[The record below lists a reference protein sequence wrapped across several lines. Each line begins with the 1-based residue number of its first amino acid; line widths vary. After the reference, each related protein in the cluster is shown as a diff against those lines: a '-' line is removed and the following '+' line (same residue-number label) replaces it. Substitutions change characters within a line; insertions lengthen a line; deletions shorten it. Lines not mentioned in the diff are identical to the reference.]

1 VRSPGPQVGHATFR
15 WQEHTMTRTIPIL
28 ILANEPWYIDH
39 RLQEARR
46 VSNPHESMTLD
57 ELCLCLSL
65 EGRLER

>member
-1 VRSPGPQVGHATFR
+1 
-15 WQEHTMTRTIPIL
+15 MTRTIPIL